1 MNNFTILGKATM
13 ITRKAKLQY
22 NIFFKYGHNTIEV
35 NEMLR
40 IDIKEGSSL
49 SIVKE
54 LKGYKFNIED
64 SYKNGDKTTYYI
76 MPIGRDIKSVKG
88 LIKFLKANNKNLTSE
103 NLNECHISDLLSVDD
118 INVIKEYAN
127 NKIDLGYRTL
137 DILKVKTGDFTN
149 LESEE
154 IPFYILFDYISLYI
168 DDINAPS
175 LTTYINVVKK
185 HHKELYNE
193 YWK

>member
-40 IDIKEGSSL
+40 IDIKNGLSL
-49 SIVKE
+49 SIVRE

-76 MPIGRDIKSVKG
+76 IPVGRDIKSVKG
-88 LIKFLKANNKNLTSE
+88 LIKFLKENNKHLTSE

-118 INVIKEYAN
+118 INVIREYAN

-137 DILKVKTGDFTN
+137 DILKVKTGDFAD
-149 LESEE
+149 LEKED

-168 DDINAPS
+168 DNINAPS